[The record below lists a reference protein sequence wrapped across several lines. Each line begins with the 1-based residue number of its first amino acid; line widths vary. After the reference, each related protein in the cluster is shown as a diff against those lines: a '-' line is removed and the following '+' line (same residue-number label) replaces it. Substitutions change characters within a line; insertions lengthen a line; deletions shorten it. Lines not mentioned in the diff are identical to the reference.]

1 MKIKKFK
8 CMVEVWDEANNWWD
22 EFNITLDDF
31 IAMIKDGCK
40 LELSGS
46 HSYINVEV
54 NNGRIFVITYL
65 EIELEDEEKEND

>member
-8 CMVEVWDEANNWWD
+8 CMVEVWDESSNWWD

-31 IAMIKDGCK
+31 IAITKVGCK

-54 NNGRIFVITYL
+54 NNGRDFVITDL
-65 EIELEDEEKEND
+65 EIELEDEEKENE